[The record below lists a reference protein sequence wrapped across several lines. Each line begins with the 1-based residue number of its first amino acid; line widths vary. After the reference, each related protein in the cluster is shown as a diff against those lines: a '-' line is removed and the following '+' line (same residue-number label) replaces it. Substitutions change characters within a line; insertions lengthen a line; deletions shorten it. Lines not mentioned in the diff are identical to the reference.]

1 LTVNL
6 RELRA
11 RLDRL
16 TGHVPTTPE
25 GPLVPTIPVDRGPPP
40 RGTRYMKSEEVLREV
55 ERSLRGEPSPHV
67 LTPAQQAEIDARFEA
82 TTGGVENVERLQREL
97 LAAYAQDAS
106 TEWGNGEA
114 PGVSP

>member
-1 LTVNL
+1 VTLAQ
-6 RELRA
+6 LRA
-11 RLDRL
+11 RLARVA
-16 TGHVPTTPE
+16 GHVPATPE
-25 GPLVPTIPVDRGPPP
+25 GPLVPIIPVDRGPPP

-67 LTPAQQAEIDARFEA
+67 LTPAQQAEIDARFDA
-82 TTGGVENVERLQREL
+82 ATGGVENVERWARAF
-97 LAAYAQDAS
+97 LAETAEDAS